1 MEPDA
6 ITTSPDVWD
15 QLRAAQLGDRA
26 SKVKFAWEARV
37 GNRRLMQGLPEP
49 EECATMSQVRAGID
63 DIDRRMVELI
73 ARRFRFMDAAARIKP
88 DRDAVRDE
96 DRKAEVLAKV
106 DKAAAE
112 AGVDRSLMARIYEEL
127 IEGSIAYEFVEFD
140 RLRAG

>member
-1 MEPDA
+1 
-6 ITTSPDVWD
+6 
-15 QLRAAQLGDRA
+15 
-26 SKVKFAWEARV
+26 
-37 GNRRLMQGLPEP
+37 MQGLPEP

-63 DIDRRMVELI
+63 DIDRRVVELI

-96 DRKAEVLAKV
+96 DRKVEVLAKV

-112 AGVDRSLMARIYEEL
+112 AGIDRSLMARIYEEL